1 MDDNSFDALFSGL
14 TGKSEE
20 KPQAEPKENE
30 GKKQEVKEYKTEPK
44 QESRFCTILRKDL
57 QKKIRLIALKES
69 LQIKDVVEAALQKAV
84 ESYERKHGKVE
95 DDIRG
100 NPKNLF

>member
-1 MDDNSFDALFSGL
+1 MDNSSFDALFSGL
-14 TGKSEE
+14 TGKSKGNPE
-20 KPQAEPKENE
+20 AEPKGNE
-30 GKKQEVKEYKTEPK
+30 GKKREVKEEKAEPK
-44 QESRFCTILRKDL
+44 QESRFCTIIRKDL
-57 QKKIRLIALKES
+57 QKKVRLIALKES